1 MFKETK
7 RRNTENLPFRGI
19 DKQTW
24 LEIISM
30 YYLHPD
36 KKKVNRLQIMGSN
49 SLFNKSVYLQLHTR
63 GKPGNGCIIV
73 ICHRLLLPVAYSR

>member
-7 RRNTENLPFRGI
+7 RRNKENLPFRGI

-36 KKKVNRLQIMGSN
+36 KKVNRNTLTYKLIMESN
-49 SLFNKSVYLQLHTR
+49 S
-63 GKPGNGCIIV
+63 
-73 ICHRLLLPVAYSR
+73 